1 LHIPDWLF
9 TAVTFFLIKKTKGRL
24 MDPDIHVPDGYGV
37 LTREEEEFIR
47 AFMAKKY
54 TVSSI
59 FP

>member
-1 LHIPDWLF
+1 
-9 TAVTFFLIKKTKGRL
+9 